1 MKKTIIAF
9 CLSGSL
15 SSFASENCGQYRTI
29 TYCAESMAFE
39 ESRDRNENQRYF
51 LSGLFKIKDGV
62 KSKITRASNRNHIC
76 QAIIASFHSPH
87 LDSIL
92 KIRSVGL
99 NLGKDTVN
107 CKVKWID
114 ED

>member
-1 MKKTIIAF
+1 MKKTITVF
-9 CLSGSL
+9 CVFVSL
-15 SSFASENCGQYRTI
+15 SSVASADCGQYGAT
-29 TYCAESMAFE
+29 TYCAEGIAFE
-39 ESRDRNENQRYF
+39 ESRDRNGNQRYF
-51 LSGLFKIKDGV
+51 LSELFKVKNGV
-62 KSKITRASNRNHIC
+62 KSKVTRKSNRNHIC
-76 QAIIASFHSPH
+76 KAIIASFHSPH

-99 NLGKDTVN
+99 NLRKDTVN